1 MGALAEYIA
10 GEFDDAELGVGAW
23 LKGESVYLVD
33 GVADCAEVGT
43 GDESCH
49 PLSISENAL

>member
-1 MGALAEYIA
+1 MEAVAEYIA
-10 GEFDDAELGVGAW
+10 GEYDDAELGVGAW

-43 GDESCH
+43 GGEPCQS
-49 PLSISENAL
+49 LSISENAL